1 MASDAWRLQ
10 LSVVVTAAV
19 VAVLAAPVPAG
30 ALFGTASV
38 FTATANARL
47 LQVTLTAQPP
57 IGVDPPLDPGTST
70 AQAQVDSLGVSQAFA
85 SSAYPGQSVLTA
97 GGSLA
102 TVTDGRL
109 GSDQIPD
116 YPLIASSGYPARP
129 TDKVEAGPLTM
140 TAESSSLSRTS
151 SS

>member
-57 IGVDPPLDPGTST
+57 IGVDPLLDPGTST

-102 TVTDGRL
+102 TVTDPQPCYFVLRGDRT
-109 GSDQIPD
+109 GKGFVTPR
-116 YPLIASSGYPARP
+116 G
-129 TDKVEAGPLTM
+129 AGAICT
-140 TAESSSLSRTS
+140 
-151 SS
+151 